1 MGELKVETIKPGL
14 GDEAKNGDVV
24 TVHYTGTFE
33 DGTKFDSSVDRG
45 TPFEFTLGAGMV
57 IKGWDLGVAGM
68 TVGEKRKLHIP
79 YQFAYG
85 EDGYKDSSEH
95 RCLVEKVGFTQWRL
109 TGYRDEARSNYC
121 MMTCIYLAGDGS
133 TATPPPGPTTP

>member
-1 MGELKVETIKPGL
+1 MGELKIETLKAGL
-14 GDEAKNGDVV
+14 GDEAKSGDVV

-45 TPFEFTLGAGMV
+45 QPFEFTLDTGMV

-68 TVGEKRKLHIP
+68 TVGEKRILYIP

-85 EDGYKDSSEH
+85 ENGYGPIPPKANLLFD
-95 RCLVEKVGFTQWRL
+95 VEL
-109 TGYRDEARSNYC
+109 LEIN
-121 MMTCIYLAGDGS
+121 
-133 TATPPPGPTTP
+133 